1 MDILKPNEEE
11 VLETQAAKKQTLFAK
26 IIAIGSSG
34 GQNLYFNYGILLAV
48 GIGVTTIQ
56 MSFITAIQNLGSA
69 LLQGFFGRLSDKIGR
84 RIVLILGFVIATI
97 TTIVLSQLVSPLI
110 FMIIIALYSI
120 GLSMIIPTW
129 NALLGDMSTE
139 ETRTRFISQMGM
151 IATIASSV
159 ILLILGFLTDRLQGD
174 LLKKYRTMILIGSF
188 FFAISSILVLLIKET
203 NSKEKTKKKVSQ
215 FFPLKDKSFLVF
227 LGSTALWWFV
237 MSFLWPIA
245 PFIMDSVSPA
255 TWQVA
260 VYSAVFSGFIALGQF
275 ICGKFADKI
284 GRKFTTAL
292 GFIILCFVPLIF
304 AFTNSWHIILIANI
318 FGGIGNGFF
327 MVALNSELLHISGP
341 EMRGTYT
348 GTYNLFTGIVTFAGS
363 FISGAI
369 FGNLLE
375 VYDFLFIMKVYML
388 IIAAARFLATIPLLI
403 LSTKE
408 LRASKNTELD

>member
-1 MDILKPNEEE
+1 MKLEEE
-11 VLETQAAKKQTLFAK
+11 NKLETKTAKKQKFFAK
-26 IIAIGSSG
+26 IIAIGNSG
-34 GQNLYFNYGILLAV
+34 GQQLYYNYGTLLAV

-84 RIVLILGFVIATI
+84 RIVLIMGFVIATI

-110 FMIIIALYSI
+110 FMIIIALYSV

-139 ETRTRFISQMGM
+139 ETRTRFISQLGM
-151 IATIASSV
+151 IATIVSSV
-159 ILLILGFLTDRLQGD
+159 VLLILGFLTDRLQGD
-174 LLKKYRTMILIGSF
+174 LLKKYRTMILIGAF
-188 FFAISSILVLLIKET
+188 FFAISSILVLLIRET
-203 NSKEKTKKKVSQ
+203 NSKEKIKKKASQ
-215 FFPLKDKSFLVF
+215 FFPLKDKSFIVF
-227 LGSTALWWFV
+227 LGSTTLWWFV
-237 MSFLWPIA
+237 MSFLWPIS
-245 PFIMDSVSPA
+245 PFIMDSVSPT

-260 VYSAVFSGFIALGQF
+260 VYSAVFSGFIAFGQL

-292 GFIILCFVPLIF
+292 GFIILCFVPLTL
-304 AFTNSWHIILIANI
+304 AFTKSWHMILITNI

-348 GTYNLFTGIVTFAGS
+348 GTYNLFTGIITFAGS

-375 VYDFLFIMKVYML
+375 IYDFLYIMKIYML
-388 IIAAARFLATIPLLI
+388 IIAAARFLATIPLLV

-408 LRASKNTELD
+408 LRVSKKTDLTNGK

>member
-1 MDILKPNEEE
+1 MKPDEES
-11 VLETQAAKKQTLFAK
+11 VLETQTTKKQTLFAK
-26 IIAIGSSG
+26 IIAVGSSG
-34 GQNLYFNYGILLAV
+34 GQQLYYNYGILLAV
-48 GIGVTTIQ
+48 GIGATTIQ
-56 MSFITAIQNLGSA
+56 MSFITAIQNLGTT

-97 TTIVLSQLVSPLI
+97 TTIVISQLVSPLI
-110 FMIIIALYSI
+110 FMIIIALYSV

-129 NALLGDMSTE
+129 NALQGDMSTE
-139 ETRTRFISQMGM
+139 ETRTRFISQLGM

-159 ILLILGFLTDRLQGD
+159 ILLILGFLTDRLPSD

-188 FFAISSILVLLIKET
+188 FFAISAIIVLLIKET

-227 LGSTALWWFV
+227 LGSTTLWWFV

-245 PFIMDSVSPA
+245 PFIMDSVSPT

-260 VYSAVFSGFIALGQF
+260 VYSAVFSAFIALGQL
-275 ICGKFADKI
+275 ISGKFADKI

-292 GFIILCFVPLIF
+292 GFIILCFVPLIL

-327 MVALNSELLHISGP
+327 MVALNSELLHISGS
-341 EMRGTYT
+341 ELRGTYT

-369 FGNLLE
+369 FGKMLE

-388 IIAAARFLATIPLLI
+388 IIAAARFLATIPLLV

-408 LRASKNTELD
+408 LRTSKN

>member
-1 MDILKPNEEE
+1 M
-11 VLETQAAKKQTLFAK
+11 LETQTTKKQTLFAK
-26 IIAIGSSG
+26 IIAVGSSG
-34 GQNLYFNYGILLAV
+34 GQQLYYNYGILLAV
-48 GIGVTTIQ
+48 GIGATTIQ
-56 MSFITAIQNLGSA
+56 MSFITAIQNLGTT

-97 TTIVLSQLVSPLI
+97 TTIVISQLVSPLI
-110 FMIIIALYSI
+110 FMIIIALYSV

-129 NALLGDMSTE
+129 NALQGDMSTE
-139 ETRTRFISQMGM
+139 ETRTRFISQLGM

-159 ILLILGFLTDRLQGD
+159 ILLILGFLTDRLPSD

-188 FFAISSILVLLIKET
+188 FFAISAIIVLLIKET

-227 LGSTALWWFV
+227 LGSTTLWWFV

-245 PFIMDSVSPA
+245 PFIMDSVSPT

-260 VYSAVFSGFIALGQF
+260 VYSAVFSAFIALGQL
-275 ICGKFADKI
+275 ISGKFADKI

-292 GFIILCFVPLIF
+292 GFIILCFVPLIL

-327 MVALNSELLHISGP
+327 MVALNSELLHISGS
-341 EMRGTYT
+341 ELRGTYT

-369 FGNLLE
+369 FGKMLE

-388 IIAAARFLATIPLLI
+388 IIAAARFLATIPLLV

-408 LRASKNTELD
+408 LRTSKN